1 MTGQA
6 DALLLAAA
14 FTFGCAAIY
23 EMRFWARELAG
34 ILLRV
39 ALCLG
44 PVVVVV
50 ALARLPAGPPLAQ
63 RPSSTG
69 MLRSAT
75 PALPTR
81 PVGGA
86 ESGPT
91 PLTARSAR

>member
-14 FTFGCAAIY
+14 FTFGCAALY
-23 EMRFWARELAG
+23 EMRLWVRDLAG

-39 ALCLG
+39 ALCLA
-44 PVVVVV
+44 PVVIAV
-50 ALARLPAGPPLAQ
+50 ALSRLPAAQ

-75 PALPTR
+75 PALPNR
-81 PVGGA
+81 PAGGA

-91 PLTARSAR
+91 PRTARSAR

>member
-6 DALLLAAA
+6 DALILAAA
-14 FTFGCAAIY
+14 FTFGCATLY
-23 EMRFWARELAG
+23 EMRFRARERAG

-44 PVVVVV
+44 PVVV
-50 ALARLPAGPPLAQ
+50 ALTRLPAGPPLAQ
-63 RPSSTG
+63 RSSSTG

-81 PVGGA
+81 PAGGA
-86 ESGPT
+86 ERGPT